1 LYTRRLDSVDGKN
14 YLGFNSSGQVV
25 FGAYDD
31 VTQPVVVIGD
41 NTEIKPQTLNVPI
54 SPKGNGTYIDII
66 RSDYYKNTAVGWI
79 NGKVGIR
86 VYRNDKLYYEKYR
99 VISTLIGNYNPGVV
113 TLVAGDSPSN
123 PWKLINKNSGDVII
137 DHATPLSTG
146 SIVKTVIA
154 PI

>member
-1 LYTRRLDSVDGKN
+1 
-14 YLGFNSSGQVV
+14 V
-25 FGAYDD
+25 FGAYD
-31 VTQPVVVIGD
+31 VNQPVVVIGG

-54 SPKGNGTYIDII
+54 SPNGNGTYIDII
-66 RSDYYKNTAVGWI
+66 RSDYYKNPGGFV

-86 VYRNDKLYYEKYR
+86 VYRNGTLYYEKYR

-123 PWKLINKNSGDVII
+123 PWKIINKNSGNVII